1 MIINLKGAFWG
12 NKFNKYTQNS
22 NTMPSKLEE
31 DEFLLDEGVS
41 EDTVPFDQLNYNQI
55 QCSENPDIKE
65 ENKM

>member
-1 MIINLKGAFWG
+1 
-12 NKFNKYTQNS
+12 
-22 NTMPSKLEE
+22 MPSKLEE